1 MFAENVG
8 TVEDSDTV
16 RVTGGVDTFTY
27 AESAVSHGS
36 VNEGMYERY
45 DGEQFL
51 DGDTS
56 EVLSGP

>member
-1 MFAENVG
+1 M
-8 TVEDSDTV
+8 DL
-16 RVTGGVDTFTY
+16 
-27 AESAVSHGS
+27 